1 MKVTLLMC
9 MTADGKI
16 AKHAAHLANWTSHED
31 KQFFVAKTKAA
42 GVIIMGLNTFKTFPK
57 ALPDRLNV
65 VLHLPT
71 DTPPAPP
78 ADNVEFTS
86 MPPAQLL
93 ASLTERGYTEAILG
107 GGSTINGLFLTQ
119 GLIDEIYLTVE
130 PKLFGSGL
138 DVFSHADVDID
149 LELLEVNKLSNQTL
163 QLHYRVK
170 KS

>member
-31 KQFFVAKTKAA
+31 KKFFVKKTKEAR
-42 GVIIMGLNTFKTFPK
+42 VIVMGFNTFQTFPK

-65 VLHLPT
+65 VMHLPT

-86 MPPAQLL
+86 APPSQLL
-93 ASLTERGYTEAILG
+93 AGLAERGYTEVILG
-107 GGSTINGLFLTQ
+107 GGATINGLFLKQ

-130 PKLFGSGL
+130 PKLFGTGM
-138 DVFSHADVDID
+138 DVFANADVDVN
-149 LELLEVNKLSNQTL
+149 LELLEVNKLNDQTL
-163 QLHYRVK
+163 QLHYLVK
-170 KS
+170 K

>member
-9 MTADGKI
+9 ITADGKI
-16 AKHAAHLANWTSHED
+16 AKHAAHLANWTSPED
-31 KQFFVAKTKAA
+31 KRFFVKKTKEAR
-42 GVIIMGLNTFKTFPK
+42 VIIMGLNTFKTFPK
-57 ALPDRLNV
+57 ALPERLNMV
-65 VLHLPT
+65 MHLPT

-78 ADNVEFTS
+78 SNNVEFTS
-86 MPPAQLL
+86 TPPAELL
-93 ASLTERGYTEAILG
+93 TSLAARGYTEAILG

-130 PKLFGSGL
+130 PKLFGTGL

-149 LELLEVNKLSNQTL
+149 LELLEVNKLNDQTL

-170 KS
+170 K